1 MDKYVMRKKVN
12 DQALIEVKKSNFCKN
27 NYAEF
32 ATFYLEYIV
41 IFCCCEFAIYVKNR
55 ERETSSKYFQYFL
68 FIWPT
73 RSPFALLAGMKIE
86 NVLL

>member
-1 MDKYVMRKKVN
+1 MDKYIMRKKVN

-41 IFCCCEFAIYVKNR
+41 IFCCCEFAI
-55 ERETSSKYFQYFL
+55 
-68 FIWPT
+68 
-73 RSPFALLAGMKIE
+73 
-86 NVLL
+86 

>member
-1 MDKYVMRKKVN
+1 MRKKVN

-55 ERETSSKYFQYFL
+55 ERDFLKIYLVL
-68 FIWPT
+68 FIY
-73 RSPFALLAGMKIE
+73 FAYSLPLCASCWHE
-86 NVLL
+86 D

>member
-1 MDKYVMRKKVN
+1 MRKKKVN
-12 DQALIEVKKSNFCKN
+12 YQALIEVKKSNFCKN

-55 ERETSSKYFQYFL
+55 ERERLPQNIFSTFYL
-68 FIWPT
+68 FC
-73 RSPFALLAGMKIE
+73 LLAPPLRF
-86 NVLL
+86 LLA